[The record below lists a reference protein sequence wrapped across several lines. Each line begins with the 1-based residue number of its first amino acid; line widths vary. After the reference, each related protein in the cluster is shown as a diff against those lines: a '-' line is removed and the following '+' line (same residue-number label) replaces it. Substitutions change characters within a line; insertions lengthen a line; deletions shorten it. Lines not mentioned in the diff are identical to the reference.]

1 MKTPE
6 PPPAPDPALPGN
18 PPPPGPTGPPTVVGS
33 PLLGSYGSPQGEV
46 TESVAPDSGIS
57 AWRSLFVCNELNERL
72 TATRAVPEITW
83 LAMLALLDGCQWSNA
98 ARWTTHADSQ
108 SAMAAEFNPFLQFSL
123 GISVWIFVLVLQFLL
138 QRIGCIFLGHDLND
152 FMDVCSIANISV
164 FILDE
169 PQLI

>member
-1 MKTPE
+1 M
-6 PPPAPDPALPGN
+6 
-18 PPPPGPTGPPTVVGS
+18 
-33 PLLGSYGSPQGEV
+33 
-46 TESVAPDSGIS
+46 
-57 AWRSLFVCNELNERL
+57 CNELNERL

-83 LAMLALLDGCQWSNA
+83 LAILALLDGCQWSNA
-98 ARWTTHADSQ
+98 ARWTTHADGQ

-169 PQLI
+169 TWLIPTSPDRNVVRCGKGFDVFMTYHAILIVHVLHT